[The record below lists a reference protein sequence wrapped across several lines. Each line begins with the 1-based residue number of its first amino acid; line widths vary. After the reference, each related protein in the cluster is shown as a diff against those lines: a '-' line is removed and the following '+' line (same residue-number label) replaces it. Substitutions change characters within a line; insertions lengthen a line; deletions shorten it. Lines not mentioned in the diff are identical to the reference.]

1 MVAALVA
8 TSKSERPHKYNPLG
22 GNWRS
27 ATNGNTE
34 SRKLAVVPPG
44 GPGGTNSG
52 PSLHTIHWIA
62 FNNLLRLVSGDLN
75 VLRSAHLKVQ
85 SNLGVFEIARLVGF
99 QEYFVTS
106 NRRPYPTIHAP
117 KEEVALKFCA
127 PLIVWLNL
135 VSEFKIGTGVTT
147 GYE

>member
-1 MVAALVA
+1 MSLSPDIHLTPNVLSPRLISVPLSLAPGARAPYTSPPLPMAAALVA

-62 FNNLLRLVSGDLN
+62 FNNLLRLVSSDLN

-99 QEYFVTS
+99 P
-106 NRRPYPTIHAP
+106 RI
-117 KEEVALKFCA
+117 FCD
-127 PLIVWLNL
+127 W
-135 VSEFKIGTGVTT
+135 
-147 GYE
+147 